1 MFCFSFVLFCF
12 VYERIRNDMEEDEG
26 YIYIH
31 RGEVQRLTSL
41 HDTFDR
47 FGPAKKKKE
56 EEKEKKKK

>member
-1 MFCFSFVLFCF
+1 MK
-12 VYERIRNDMEEDEG
+12 G
-26 YIYIH
+26 IYIH

-56 EEKEKKKK
+56 EEKEKKKKQLLKDKIKQENIIL